1 MTHFSCLV
9 KTANITDNCPDIAN
23 KDQLDIDNDTYGDAC
38 DCDED
43 NDGILEKCDSTDD
56 DGDKILA
63 YSNCSFA

>member
-9 KTANITDNCPDIAN
+9 KTAKITDNCPDIAN

-43 NDGILEKCDSTDD
+43 DDGVLEKCDSTDD
-56 DGDKILA
+56 DGDKILT